1 MPKITDS
8 ELEQLNLLKQ
18 DSLEI
23 ASILG
28 DLNFQKTVLEIQI
41 EDQKQKVKDLKAKE
55 LVFFEKLRELYGNVT
70 INISTGEFN

>member
-1 MPKITDS
+1 MAKITDS
-8 ELEQLNLLKQ
+8 ELEQLKLLKQ

-28 DLNFQKTVLEIQI
+28 DLNFQKIVLDIQI
-41 EDQKQKVKDLKAKE
+41 EEQKQKVKDLKEKE
-55 LVFFEKLRELYGNVT
+55 LVFFDKLRELYGNVT